1 MIENIKRLSF
11 LLIVIIS
18 VFDVSCTQNPYKRDI
33 SSIKVDFEILNFED
47 DILDLVHNF
56 SETKRIAMLEKYPV
70 FFETFNEWILQI
82 GVSTDSTY
90 AAKLV
95 EYMNSEGMKAMYEQ
109 TVPLREQRGELHNK
123 LHSAFQYYLYY
134 FPEKNIPQICTFVAN
149 GTGIA
154 VDSSVVGIGLDS
166 YLGADAEIYKE
177 MGIANFTRQK
187 MYFERI
193 PVDFMRALA
202 EYNDFPKQFG
212 DSFFEEDYLLAHMI
226 GHGRLMFFVKS
237 MLPEEAD
244 TVIWGY
250 TKQQFEFCVQSER
263 EFWKYFVGNSELLF
277 GSNYMDIKRFTEDGP
292 FTHVFTRESPGR
304 LGQWIG
310 FRIVEAFMKNN
321 PDVTMQDLFAITSAQ
336 EIMQRAKYNP

>member
-1 MIENIKRLSF
+1 MKRYYFLLF
-11 LLIVIIS
+11 LLLIVLGIS
-18 VFDVSCTQNPYKRDI
+18 CNNNPYERDVSSVEVT
-33 SSIKVDFEILNFED
+33 VEILDFED
-47 DILDLVHNF
+47 DILDLAHNF
-56 SETKRIAMLEKYPV
+56 SEAKRVAMLKKYPV
-70 FFETFNEWILQI
+70 FFETFNEWILHI

-90 AAKLV
+90 VAQLA
-95 EYMNSEGMKAMYEQ
+95 EYMNSEGMEAMYEQ
-109 TVPLREQRGELHNK
+109 TIPLRERREELQQK

-134 FPEKNIPQICTFVAN
+134 FPEKHIPQVCTFVGN

-166 YLGADAEIYKE
+166 YLGADAPIYKD

-212 DSFFEEDYLLAHMI
+212 DSFFEEDHLLAHMI

-237 MLPEEAD
+237 MLPAEPD

-250 TKQQFEFCVQSER
+250 TKQQLEFCEQSER
-263 EFWKYFVGNSELLF
+263 EFWKYFVSNSTQLF

-310 FRIVEAFMKNN
+310 FRIVESFMKHN
-321 PDVTMQDLFAITSAQ
+321 PDVTMHDLFAITSAQ
-336 EIMQRAKYNP
+336 EIVQRAKYNP